1 MAFQTP
7 QTENRFTIVRK
18 KERYME
24 NSRALHDG
32 LKNIVGE
39 SGILPE
45 AQIAAYTFD
54 GCVPKA
60 VVLPASVQEMQ
71 DVLRFA
77 SKEDLSVMPAGAGTK
92 LGIGNLPQKVDVVLA
107 TTRLNSVLEYEPGDL
122 TVTVESGIRLAALQ
136 AVLAQHQQF
145 LPLDPPS
152 ADRCTLGGIV
162 ATNASGSVRLRYGTA
177 RNQVLG
183 LRVVH
188 ANGTVVKSGG
198 KVVKNV
204 AGYDL
209 NKLYIG
215 AFGTLGIITEVT
227 LKLSPIP
234 AREAMLT
241 TEFQN
246 VQDAVDTGLSIVGS
260 QILPM
265 LVNLF
270 MNTGIGRSEA
280 GADANQKKPMLAVG
294 FGGDPETV
302 AWQLAQCQEIMEQNG
317 AMGVTIIEGESRQ
330 QLQAAIRE
338 FPAADRDT
346 ERVIAKLNL
355 KRTDIAEFT
364 AQVVDASWARD
375 AQVMTLL
382 GSGVLYLSISVTSD
396 TDFQMLADAL
406 RQLRQSAM
414 ETHGNL
420 IVETA
425 PPELKQ
431 HIDVWGPVGDTLGL
445 MKQVK
450 ARFDANGLLNP
461 GRFVSKI

>member
-7 QTENRFTIVRK
+7 QVENSYHRE

-24 NSRALHDG
+24 NSRALHDE
-32 LKNIVGE
+32 LKHIVGE

-45 AQIAAYTFD
+45 AQVSAYTFD
-54 GCVPKA
+54 GYVPKT

-77 SKEDLSVMPAGAGTK
+77 AKEDLSVVPAGAGTK
-92 LGIGNLPQKVDVVLA
+92 LGIGNLPQKVDLVLA
-107 TTRLNSVLEYEPGDL
+107 TTRLNGVIEYEPADL
-122 TVTVESGIRLAALQ
+122 TVTVEAGIRLAALQ
-136 AVLAQHQQF
+136 TELAQHQQY
-145 LPLDPPS
+145 LALDPPH
-152 ADRCTLGGIV
+152 ANQCTLGGIV
-162 ATNASGSVRLRYGTA
+162 ATNASGSLRMRYGAA

-234 AREAMLT
+234 AHEAILAAD
-241 TEFQN
+241 FQN
-246 VQDAVDTGLSIVGS
+246 VQSAVNTGLNIVGS
-260 QILPM
+260 QTLPM
-265 LVNLF
+265 FVNLF
-270 MNTGIGRSEA
+270 IK
-280 GADANQKKPMLAVG
+280 ADLGSGETDEKKPTLVAG
-294 FGGDPETV
+294 FSGDPETV
-302 AWQLAQCQEIMEQNG
+302 AWQLAQGQGIMEQNSTL
-317 AMGVTIIEGESRQ
+317 GVTITEGESRV
-330 QLQAAIRE
+330 LLEETIRE
-338 FPAADRDT
+338 FPAANRDT
-346 ERVIAKLNL
+346 ENVMVKVNL

-364 AQVVDASWARD
+364 AQVMNASWARD
-375 AQVMTLL
+375 IQIMALL
-382 GSGVLYLSISVTSD
+382 GSGILYLSIPVTSD
-396 TDFQMLADAL
+396 TDCRMLANTL
-406 RQLRQSAM
+406 TQLRESA
-414 ETHGNL
+414 TARRGNL

-425 PPELKQ
+425 PLELKQ

-445 MKQVK
+445 MQQVK
-450 ARFDANGLLNP
+450 DRFDAKGLLNP
-461 GRFVSKI
+461 GRFVSGI